1 MYCMVYMV
9 PAGGQALFITRVRKI
24 WFLPL
29 PPKISAYCGSVGGVS
44 GMKPPGCINWIINN
58 REVIMTCIFQWP
70 HPTPDVHAPT
80 LARMHTVQCLTYELL
95 QHAKLSSTR
104 TAENSILFKARSE
117 ASL

>member
-1 MYCMVYMV
+1 MVFAFTAENIGLLWECGWGVGYET
-9 PAGGQALFITRVRKI
+9 TR
-24 WFLPL
+24 L
-29 PPKISAYCGSVGGVS
+29 Y
-44 GMKPPGCINWIINN
+44 NWIINN
-58 REVIMTCIFQWP
+58 REVIMTSCIFQWP